1 MHVIPDTQTT
11 TSTLLFAGLDL
22 PADRE
27 VDVLAWHTEEHLP
40 ERLALPGFNRGR
52 RFICLDGSPKFL
64 ILYELAGLDV
74 LRSAPYLE
82 RLNNPTPW
90 TSRSLPEFRNNF
102 RTAFKVLG
110 AAGNTSGGYF
120 SATRVPPDAL
130 EALNDHLVELAA
142 ARGIGRVVLALP
154 DREHSTIAT
163 AESHA
168 SGNAVLDTPML
179 FVEAADLDA
188 LDDLG
193 QSLKQCW
200 TGMDRVGRYQLQAE
214 RTTANPR
221 EQ

>member
-1 MHVIPDTQTT
+1 VIMQTMSETLTT

-27 VDVLAWHTEEHLP
+27 ADVLAWHTEEHLP

-64 ILYELAGLDV
+64 ILYELAGLEV

-90 TSRSLPEFRNNF
+90 TARSLPEFRNNF
-102 RTAFKVLG
+102 RTAFEVLG
-110 AAGNTSGGYF
+110 AAGNRSGGYF

-130 EALNDHLVELAA
+130 EALNDHLGELAA
-142 ARGIGRVVLALP
+142 GRGIGRVMLARP

-188 LDDLG
+188 
-193 QSLKQCW
+193 
-200 TGMDRVGRYQLQAE
+200 
-214 RTTANPR
+214 
-221 EQ
+221 